1 MAELLCGLFFPARFV
16 RMSASL
22 ALKLAM
28 PVECTAEIKKMPV
41 SPDRVDRESYVLSD
55 DESTYERS
63 TGSDPKGPVAIVQD
77 TLRAIWRFRRLGL
90 AFAAVLFGLS
100 LLAAIVMKNVYRSE
114 ASIFVKV
121 GRESVSLDPTVTTMQ
136 AVTMNETREFEINS
150 ILEVLKSREIAE
162 RLVDEFGADVIL
174 SGVLPDETDSASSS
188 SLIGNLAGA
197 VLDSLR
203 QFNDGRSVS
212 SRERATRRLMKSISV
227 TSPKKTAVI
236 QIEHEA
242 KTPEMAHRVLSRL
255 LEIFQQEHVR
265 INRTVG
271 SYDFLDSQRD
281 LLEKQVLETQEEMRA
296 AKNRMG
302 LVSIEGA
309 RRQLQDEIASVSQQ
323 IINANAELKAAESKM
338 VSLQSSIV
346 VLPDRLD
353 TEDKSGLPN
362 EATDGMRETLYQL
375 QIREKELAAKYTG
388 SHPLLAQIQKQL
400 AEAETVY
407 DQQGKERQQ
416 KVSAVHPSKQQLEL
430 LYLTEKAAVAS
441 LLGRIESLE
450 ARTRSAREE
459 LLALNQN
466 EIFITQL
473 QRKIDLSE
481 QSLRSY
487 SDRLEQSRLDRDLQS
502 QGISNVNILQ
512 PATYLE
518 KPVSPPRLLIIAA
531 GIFCATIGGLGVSLL
546 ADSLVPSRRGSPT
559 RATEDTKKRVRRPRT
574 QSPYQP
580 DVVRSEP
587 VPHDVY

>member
-1 MAELLCGLFFPARFV
+1 
-16 RMSASL
+16 
-22 ALKLAM
+22 
-28 PVECTAEIKKMPV
+28 MPV
-41 SPDRVDRESYVLSD
+41 SPDRVDREKYFMPD
-55 DESTYERS
+55 DESTHERYG
-63 TGSDPKGPVAIVQD
+63 GSDYKGPGAIVQH

-90 AFAAVLFGLS
+90 AFAGLLFGLS
-100 LLAAIVMKNVYRSE
+100 LLASILMKNVYRSE

-162 RLVDEFGADVIL
+162 QLVDEFGADVIL
-174 SGVLPDETDSASSS
+174 SGVLPDDPDSADSS
-188 SLIGNLAGA
+188 SLVGNLVGA

-203 QFNDGRSVS
+203 QFNDGRNVS
-212 SRERATRRLMKSISV
+212 SRERATRRLLKSISV

-281 LLEKQVLETQEEMRA
+281 LLEKQVLEAQEEMRS

-302 LVSIEGA
+302 LVSIEGS

-338 VSLQSSIV
+338 ASLQTSFV

-353 TEDKSGLPN
+353 TEDTTGLPN

-388 SHPLLAQIQKQL
+388 SHPLLSQIQKQL

-407 DQQGKERQQ
+407 DLQGKERQQ
-416 KVSAVHPSKQQLEL
+416 KISAVHPAKQQLEL

-441 LLGRIESLE
+441 QLGRIESLE
-450 ARTRSAREE
+450 ARTRAAREE

-518 KPVSPPRLLIIAA
+518 KPVSPPRLLIIVA
-531 GIFCATIGGLGVSLL
+531 GIFFATIGGLGVSLL
-546 ADSLVPSRRGSPT
+546 ADSLVPSRRGSLT
-559 RATEDTKKRVRRPRT
+559 RATEDPKKRVRRPRT
-574 QSPYQP
+574 QSPYQA
-580 DVVRSEP
+580 DVVRSDP
-587 VPHDVY
+587 VSQDVY